1 MSTATKLSRTLT
13 ALLLLLFCAS
23 VMAQQNYPGYPY
35 RPPYPYP
42 PQGQQPGYAPQ
53 GQQPG
58 YAPQARPPYAQQQP
72 WQQPTAPAK
81 AAAAPPRVELQLS
94 TTRGYV
100 QQTILLTLDLIS
112 DHNLRS
118 VDIRPPS
125 ASSLVFT
132 RLEGPTSSS
141 HDSGGKR
148 SFVNRY
154 RYAVTPLQ
162 EGTLRLPAL
171 EIDASGED
179 GRRFQLQTDSRQVL
193 QILPMNPDLTPWL
206 PLHGLTIQSFLRNDE
221 QLEAGKPLTLVV
233 DISAVG
239 ATGSQ
244 LPSFEQHLKQNS
256 EFNVYREQSEADG
269 VVSSDG
275 RYLLGRR
282 TESFTLVPQ
291 TGGKLLIPA
300 LQLNWWNVDTGTA
313 HTESVPIRQLVVK
326 GEQRIAEDRIPDLF
340 PGASSLLLWVPLV
353 GLFSLTIGFWVLS
366 WLRKKR
372 FAQVVEEELVAAT
385 GFGIHRFRKFL
396 NWLAP
401 IRRLQKVRQ
410 IFVRSLPRSFRLW
423 FCVRVVE
430 GEDDPEIWSYMLKFL
445 SNKHLQ
451 IPPQLPLKRLGEQLS
466 GVHSRADRA
475 QMQALMGE
483 LDNALYGGGAI
494 DFAEWKRRFRAQLR
508 PALLPFQRR
517 QPRPAKSTA
526 TRLPKLN
533 PDF

>member
-1 MSTATKLSRTLT
+1 MSTPASFRHSLT
-13 ALLLLLFCAS
+13 ALLLLLLSGNAL
-23 VMAQQNYPGYPY
+23 AQQSYPGYPY

-42 PQGQQPGYAPQ
+42 QQ

-58 YAPQARPPYAQQQP
+58 YAPQARPPYAQQQQP
-72 WQQPTAPAK
+72 WQQPQTPAVPV
-81 AAAAPPRVELQLS
+81 ATPPRAEIQLS
-94 TTRGYV
+94 TTSAYV
-100 QQTILLTLDLIS
+100 QQTVLLTLDLIS
-112 DHNLRS
+112 DYNLRS
-118 VDIRPPS
+118 VDIRLPNS
-125 ASSLVFT
+125 ASLVFT
-132 RLEGPTSSS
+132 RLEGPKASSR
-141 HDSGGKR
+141 DSGGKR

-162 EGTLRLPAL
+162 QGTLRFPSL
-171 EIDASGED
+171 EIDGTGEN
-179 GRRFQLQTDSRQVL
+179 GKRFQLQTDSRQVL
-193 QILPMNPDLTPWL
+193 QVLPMNPELSPWL
-206 PLHGLTIQSFLRNDE
+206 PLHGLTIQSFLRNAE
-221 QLEAGKPLTLVV
+221 QPEAGKPLTLIV

-244 LPSFEQHLKQNS
+244 LPSFEQHLKQHS
-256 EFNVYREQSEADG
+256 EFHVYREKSEADG

-300 LQLNWWNVDTGTA
+300 LKLDWWNVDTGRA
-313 HTESVPIRQLVVK
+313 HTEAVPIRQLVVK

-353 GLFSLTIGFWVLS
+353 GLFSLTIGFWILS
-366 WLRKKR
+366 WLRKKQ

-401 IRRLQKVRQ
+401 IRRLQKIRQ
-410 IFVRSLPRSFRLW
+410 IFVRSLPRPFRLW
-423 FCVRVVE
+423 FCVKVVE

-451 IPPQLPLKRLGEQLS
+451 IPAQLPLKTLGEQLS
-466 GVHSRADRA
+466 GVHSRSDRA

-483 LDNALYGGGAI
+483 LDNALYGGGTL
-494 DFAEWKRRFRAQLR
+494 DFADWKRRFRAQLR
-508 PALLPFQRR
+508 PALLPFQRA
-517 QPRPAKSTA
+517 QPRPSRPPR

-533 PDF
+533 PEF